1 MYTFSISSK
10 YIFNSAASL
19 NIILATAI
27 SSSASTSASTS
38 APVPNAAPLPPTDA
52 PTASLPTMGVGKDIT
67 INGVAVKENI
77 ECSSYCYRGKPYT
90 NRPAE
95 DSLGKPLARAYRR
108 LN

>member
-67 INGVAVKENI
+67 INGVAVKENNNNKV
-77 ECSSYCYRGKPYT
+77 SKVSAARRNLNYNYAKP
-90 NRPAE
+90 N
-95 DSLGKPLARAYRR
+95 
-108 LN
+108 